1 MTTHLFVLRHA
12 KSSWADE
19 HTDDWERPLT
29 SRGETDAVRVG
40 RLLRA
45 RKLVP
50 DLIVSSDAVRAES
63 TARRVADEASYK
75 NKVVLSSRLYHARPD
90 AIIDVLKEAPDTA
103 RRLMVVGH
111 NPGLEDLV
119 EQLTGEQ
126 LDLSTAAL
134 VHIEL
139 PISRWGDL
147 RPGGEGSV
155 IEFWEPGD
163 A

>member
-19 HTDDWERPLT
+19 YTDDWERPLT
-29 SRGETDAVRVG
+29 SRGERDAVHVG
-40 RLLRA
+40 RMLRE
-45 RKLVP
+45 RDLVP

-63 TARRVADEASYK
+63 TARRVADQASYS
-75 NKVVLSSRLYHARPD
+75 NKVVLSSRLYHATPD
-90 AIIDVLKEAPDTA
+90 AIVEVLKDAPDAA
-103 RRLMVVGH
+103 RRVMVVAH

-126 LDLSTAAL
+126 IGLSTAAL

-139 PISRWGDL
+139 PIERWSDL
-147 RPGGEGSV
+147 RLPGEGSV
-155 IEFWEPGD
+155 IESWTRGD
-163 A
+163 P

>member
-1 MTTHLFVLRHA
+1 MTSHLFVLRHA

-19 HTDDWERPLT
+19 YTDDWERPLT
-29 SRGETDAVRVG
+29 SRGERDAKHVG
-40 RLLRA
+40 RVLRE

-63 TARRVADEASYK
+63 TARRVAAEASYGD
-75 NKVVLSSRLYHARPD
+75 KVVLSSRLYHARPD
-90 AIIDVLKEAPDTA
+90 VIIEVLKDAPDTA
-103 RRLMVVGH
+103 RRVMIVAH

-126 LDLSTAAL
+126 IDLPTAAL

-139 PISRWGDL
+139 PIARWSDL
-147 RPGGEGSV
+147 RLPAEGSV
-155 IEFWEPGD
+155 IEFWEPEKS
-163 A
+163 